1 MARQKWRE
9 GAEGWRNNQVGL
21 AKSSASCPAPLG
33 AEERQILKAASD
45 PKADREDFER
55 GERHSLEAAP
65 LEFGAGLDVNSLGVL
80 TAAMGQVVPD
90 QVTWKE
96 ALLIAALVKPVAT
109 HVAFRKKVGLFPL
122 PCLLPDF
129 FTDGW
134 PAGGFCADHCA
145 QAWICLA
152 AAALNHLHGEK
163 PPFPKHRGGVTVKK
177 AMDTL
182 SSRVVRFLSQSVGTP
197 TAAGGIWKEV
207 KEKSVNYNGEEVALA
222 QPLTVDQI
230 LPSLPPVGHGGS
242 VELSPLLVGR
252 SRFLLEHPEQVLLKS
267 DRIKPGKNRSKVHIA
282 EGNEIG
288 IFHLLF
294 KRGVI
299 DFIPEQDVYSDE
311 NGPFLSGLFG
321 VPKPGKVSAQGNQV
335 LRLIM
340 NLIPINRALD
350 VVLGDIQELPSAAT
364 WQQLVLFE
372 GSSITISQADMSSA
386 FYLFRLPPVW
396 LKFLAFNFRL
406 KRKDVGLP
414 GEGFVYPACRVL
426 PMGWSSWC
434 FLASAI

>member
-1 MARQKWRE
+1 
-9 GAEGWRNNQVGL
+9 
-21 AKSSASCPAPLG
+21 LG

-426 PMGWSSWC
+426 PMGWSSSVG
-434 FLASAI
+434 LMQMASRELIRRASIPPSDELRRGNVVPP